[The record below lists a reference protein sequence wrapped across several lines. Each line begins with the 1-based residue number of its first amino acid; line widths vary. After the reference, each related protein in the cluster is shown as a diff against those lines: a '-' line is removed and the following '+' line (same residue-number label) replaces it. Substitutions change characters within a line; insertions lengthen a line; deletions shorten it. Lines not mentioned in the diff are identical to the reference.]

1 MKVGDVVVVK
11 NWKGYNNHNGKYG
24 IIVDGPNWQQQ
35 YEIRFSNSI
44 GYFHK
49 FYLEVINEV

>member
-1 MKVGDVVVVK
+1 MKVGDAVVVK
-11 NWKGYNNHNGKYG
+11 NWKGYNNHNRKCG
-24 IIVDGPNWQQQ
+24 IIVAGPNWQQQ
-35 YEIRFSNSI
+35 YEIYFSNFT